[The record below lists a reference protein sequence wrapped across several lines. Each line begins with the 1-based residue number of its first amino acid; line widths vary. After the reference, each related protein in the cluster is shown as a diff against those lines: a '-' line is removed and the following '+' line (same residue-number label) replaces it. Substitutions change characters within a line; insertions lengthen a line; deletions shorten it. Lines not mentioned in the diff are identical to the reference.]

1 MLVLLGP
8 TFRGSDD
15 EYAELARVT
24 GMVPYDL
31 KMKCKPQSWGVVRAL
46 GDEQQA
52 RGLCMRLRERGLPA
66 CLVDP
71 AVGHDPER
79 AIVNVRRIALGADEM
94 QLQLRERS
102 MSIPLLALA
111 ALVRGEVQIG
121 RTAVLAG
128 STSVSSAAFRAVN
141 PSPADIAVFR
151 EQTAATELEAFA
163 ALDFHFLTVRWV
175 ARVDVRQFE
184 FEPAFVSD
192 SPAQDLERLADT
204 LAERAGVRVDRHL
217 RVSSVASYTGRNVKS
232 GTAASSVPP
241 RSGREGDEH
250 FDAYSRLIG
259 EAERQL
265 RMFGMR

>member
-31 KMKCKPQSWGVVRAL
+31 KMKCKPQSWGVLRAL
-46 GDEQQA
+46 ADEQQA
-52 RGLCMRLRERGLPA
+52 RGLCNRLRERGLPA
-66 CLVDP
+66 CLVDS

-79 AIVNVRRIALGADEM
+79 AIVNVRRIELGADEM
-94 QLQLRERS
+94 RMLLRERA

-151 EQTAATELEAFA
+151 EQTAAAELEAFA
-163 ALDFHFLTVRWV
+163 ALDLHFLTVPWI
-175 ARVDVRQFE
+175 ARVDARQFE
-184 FEPAFVSD
+184 FEPPFATD
-192 SPAQDLERLADT
+192 SPAQDLERLADA
-204 LAERAGVRVDRHL
+204 LAERAGIRVDRHI
-217 RVSSVASYTGRNVKS
+217 RVSSVASYTGRHVKA
-232 GTAASSVPP
+232 GTATSSVPP
-241 RSGREGDEH
+241 RQSREGDEH
-250 FDAYSRLIG
+250 FDAYSRLVG

-265 RMFGMR
+265 RLLGTR

>member
-8 TFRGSDD
+8 TFRGNDA

-31 KMKCKPQSWGVVRAL
+31 KMKCKPHSWGVVRAL
-46 GDEQQA
+46 ADEQQA
-52 RGLCMRLRERGLPA
+52 RALCVQLRERGLPA
-66 CLVDP
+66 CLVDS

-79 AIVNVRRIALGADEM
+79 AIVNVRRITLGAEAM
-94 QLQLRERS
+94 QLQLRERA
-102 MSIPLLALA
+102 MSIPLAALA

-151 EQTAATELEAFA
+151 EQAAGAELEAFA
-163 ALDFHFLTVRWV
+163 ALDLHFLTVRWV
-175 ARVDVRQFE
+175 ARVDARHFE
-184 FEPAFVSD
+184 FDAPYASD
-192 SPAQDLERLADT
+192 SPAHDLERLADA

-217 RVSSVASYTGRNVKS
+217 RVSSLASYTGRHTKT
-232 GTAASSVPP
+232 GTATSSLPP
-241 RSGREGDEH
+241 RSSRDADEH
-250 FDAYSRLIG
+250 FDAYSRLVG

-265 RMFGMR
+265 RLLDRR